1 MGIEQESLGIEH
13 ASLGIEQVSLG
24 IEQASFGIE
33 QASLGIEQES
43 LGIEQ
48 EEGGGGGGGRPDRQ
62 TPPAHKDVFLKCLP
76 FVKSIW
82 PTECFLIGHK
92 NNLGYERKIWL
103 S

>member
-33 QASLGIEQES
+33 QASLGIEKES

-48 EEGGGGGGGRPDRQ
+48 EEGGGGSDRQ

-76 FVKSIW
+76 FVKSIR